1 MATDEEVEE
10 FFTIVGECTRQ
21 QHISRERVR
30 RRGLGGDWRAVEAA
44 GMAGVEEDEG
54 RPEKKGNHK
63 DDDQE
68 CSRKSRNAEQKV
80 AGSYQIDLNKHPF

>member
-44 GMAGVEEDEG
+44 GMAGVEED
-54 RPEKKGNHK
+54 
-63 DDDQE
+63 DQE